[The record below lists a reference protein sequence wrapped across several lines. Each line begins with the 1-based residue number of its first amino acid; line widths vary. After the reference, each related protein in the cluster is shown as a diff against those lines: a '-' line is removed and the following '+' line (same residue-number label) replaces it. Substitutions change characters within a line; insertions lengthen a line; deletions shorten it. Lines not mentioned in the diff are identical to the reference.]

1 MAKPVMDTTMIKNEN
16 GTVTVPLY
24 SRDGW
29 HVGDAIFLIDLF
41 VLMFYFTKPKIVSSV
56 KTRCLYEDDLISVF
70 WLFVPNLVELE
81 VVGLHLHYL

>member
-29 HVGDAIFLIDLF
+29 HVGDATFPSDTSDAF
-41 VLMFYFTKPKIVSSV
+41 QTFMKYNEGVLGETLGNVTRLTLYPK
-56 KTRCLYEDDLISVF
+56 YQ
-70 WLFVPNLVELE
+70 
-81 VVGLHLHYL
+81 